1 PIVPARLQSGRLSP
15 RTDLPRPYAD
25 ELVGIR
31 RHHRGGDS
39 DAGVASPV
47 TPAERPTFHPPYP
60 NDVTTTPDDAGRGSG
75 PPSGPPSGT
84 GNEVARP
91 ENVRPGRQRGWPG
104 IGTLMRKLTLRGG
117 TNAW

>member
-1 PIVPARLQSGRLSP
+1 GPPWG
-15 RTDLPRPYAD
+15 
-25 ELVGIR
+25 G
-31 RHHRGGDS
+31 RGGLQAGTRLPLRSVAAPVGDWRLLRAGAL
-39 DAGVASPV
+39 DAVVAGAV
-47 TPAERPTFHPPYP
+47 TPPERATSHPPYP
-60 NDVTTTPDDAGRGSG
+60 NDLTTTPDDAGRGSG